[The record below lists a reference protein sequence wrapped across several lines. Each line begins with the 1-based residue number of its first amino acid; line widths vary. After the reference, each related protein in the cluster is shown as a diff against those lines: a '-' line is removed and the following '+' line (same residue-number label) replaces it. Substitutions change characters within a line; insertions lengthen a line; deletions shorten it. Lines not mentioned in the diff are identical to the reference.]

1 VFRFTRNKKQE
12 ISQVAEQSVFYKVWG
27 SLFYEFKIDEDSY
40 AKYFY
45 TFYTLKRIVY
55 ILSLMLFNNYQAVQ
69 AILNVLVMVAW
80 WIFLVAVRPY
90 SEFILQI
97 SNSFSEGFICLL
109 FILLPILY
117 FDLSDT
123 VRSTLQDSVMYLTF
137 AAIITQGLASVA
149 IFIKSVV
156 QVVKKHKNKRL
167 TKQQTNSE
175 PVEVIQQQRRDPTL
189 FFRKP

>member
-1 VFRFTRNKKQE
+1 
-12 ISQVAEQSVFYKVWG
+12 
-27 SLFYEFKIDEDSY
+27 
-40 AKYFY
+40 
-45 TFYTLKRIVY
+45 
-55 ILSLMLFNNYQAVQ
+55 MLFNNYQAVQ

-109 FILLPILY
+109 FILLPIFY